1 MTFARA
7 TLYGLLGLIAVSAAH
22 AQPESQGEL
31 HIVTSLKPIELLA
44 RAIAPEDTRVT
55 TLVPGGSSPHTY
67 QMRPSERKA
76 LEQAD
81 VIFWVGP
88 EMETFLDRILA
99 GDDFSDRAVSLA
111 GADTA
116 AETSKA
122 QANGHRGHGHQES
135 HGSKARQEHDDSAD
149 HIDHTDAG
157 LTEEPSHS
165 SGPHDHDHG
174 DGEDPHIWLDP
185 ALAAGMAERIHQRL
199 SAMNMV
205 EQATLDQNLDRFRK
219 ELAQAEQTIRDRLN
233 TPAVMDISIF
243 TYHDAFGR
251 FAEHYGLSIAGVLT
265 ASPERTPG
273 AKHLAEVQGK
283 LADAKQPCLLTEPQF
298 NRKWWRSITENIE
311 IEMSTWDPLA
321 SDISADAGGYVDFQF
336 ALADAVLSCLPEQP

>member
-7 TLYGLLGLIAVSAAH
+7 SLYGFLGLIAVSAAH

-55 TLVPGGSSPHTY
+55 TLVPGGGSPHTY

-111 GADTA
+111 GDRTW
-116 AETSKA
+116 AEDSKA
-122 QANGHRGHGHQES
+122 RANDHPDQGHQAS
-135 HGSKARQEHDDSAD
+135 HSSEARQEHDHSGD
-149 HIDHTDAG
+149 HDGHI
-157 LTEEPSHS
+157 EEPSPS
-165 SGPHDHDHG
+165 SGQHDHHGHDHG
-174 DGEDPHIWLDP
+174 DGEDPHVWLDP

-199 SAMNMV
+199 SAMNKV
-205 EQATLDQNLDRFRK
+205 EQATLDQNLDRFLK
-219 ELAQAEQTIRDRLN
+219 ELAQAEQTIHDRLN
-233 TPAVMDISIF
+233 TPAVRDVSIF

-311 IEMSTWDPLA
+311 IQMSTWDPLA